1 MSIKFVRNGI
11 LVTAIAFIGV
21 SYTNAQQLD
30 VRPTI
35 SLKQQ
40 TQEASTIYTSLHQN
54 GDNKHCIVRVVKE
67 GKLKSM
73 IKDGD
78 NIVKLTIIGPIN
90 EKDIETA
97 KNLPNIKSLDF
108 SGVSNSSMS
117 FELFDK
123 NKFKKYCVLDT
134 LYLPNCI
141 KIENDAG
148 KAYWNIMPKFV
159 VSEGISYIY
168 SNFADRRDFSD
179 IQGFPN
185 YNYAIT
191 GTNIIAPDTL
201 YLTNAV
207 KVNNF
212 FSNCGNIRKVVFG
225 KNLRYIADGAFR
237 INGLEEL
244 YFADGSQPIIDKG
257 AFNQSTDFYGNHTT
271 LKRIRVP
278 KGYVSYFEDMGFPK
292 EILVDSDPNKGF
304 NVAIEQP
311 GTLINYFDEDQLKI
325 VAGLKIKGVMDFSDI
340 RTIRQMKNL
349 SLLDLSE
356 AVVSMS
362 KADHQRE
369 IQEYQHVSEMIGIAS
384 EAQYRK
390 DRNRQNYRVR
400 KEIDNFL
407 DKGIESMKNEQL
419 PNICEMPKGAFLGL
433 PFLKVIVLPK
443 TLSKIQLSS
452 ETKFV
457 DSKHLE
463 VIWVSKEMANKLPL
477 ERLKRETDAEIKLY

>member
-1 MSIKFVRNGI
+1 MNSKFVRNGI
-11 LVTAIAFIGV
+11 LVTAMACIGV

-35 SLKQQ
+35 SLSQQ
-40 TQEASTIYTSLHQN
+40 TQEPSTTYTSLHKN

-73 IKDGD
+73 IKEGD
-78 NIVKLTIIGPIN
+78 NIVKLTVIGPIN

-97 KNLPNIKSLDF
+97 KDLPNIKCLDF
-108 SGVSNSSMS
+108 SSVSNSSMS

-123 NKFKKYCVLDT
+123 NKLKKYCVLDT

-141 KIENDAG
+141 KIDNAG
-148 KAYWNIMPKFV
+148 VAYWNIMPKFV

-185 YNYAIT
+185 YNYVIS
-191 GTNIIAPDTL
+191 GTNIIVPDTL

-207 KVNNF
+207 RVNNF

-225 KNLRYIADGAFR
+225 KNLRYIADWAFR
-237 INGLEEL
+237 INGLEEV
-244 YFADGSQPIIDKG
+244 YFADGSRPIIDKG
-257 AFNQSTDFYGNHTT
+257 AFNQSTDFYGNHST

-278 KGYVSYFEDMGFPK
+278 KGYISYFEDMGFPK

-311 GTLINYFDEDQLKI
+311 GTLKNYFEENQLKI

-340 RTIRQMKNL
+340 QTIRQMRNL
-349 SLLDLSE
+349 ALLDLSE
-356 AVVSMS
+356 AIVCMS
-362 KADHQRE
+362 ENDLQRE
-369 IQEYQHVSEMIGIAS
+369 IQEHQHVSEMIGIAS

-390 DRNRQNYRVR
+390 DRNRQNYKVR
-400 KEIDNFL
+400 REIENFL
-407 DKGIESMKNEQL
+407 DKGIESMNNEQL

-452 ETKFV
+452 EKKFV
-457 DSKHLE
+457 DSKRLE

-477 ERLKRETDAEIKLY
+477 ERLKRETDAEIKFY